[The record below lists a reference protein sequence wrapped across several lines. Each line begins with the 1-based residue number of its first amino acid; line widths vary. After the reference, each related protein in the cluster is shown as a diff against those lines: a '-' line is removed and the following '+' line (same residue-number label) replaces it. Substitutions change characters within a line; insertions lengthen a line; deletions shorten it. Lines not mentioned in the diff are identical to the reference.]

1 MTYRR
6 DYKNQVVRVLVQFYS
21 FHDVVY
27 NMKITNR
34 SVDASSIYKLLV
46 SIGGI
51 DE

>member
-1 MTYRR
+1 MTNRYV
-6 DYKNQVVRVLVQFYS
+6 YKEKAVKFLVQFYA

-34 SVDASSIYKLLV
+34 SVNASSIYKLLV